1 MREPWW
7 RKQNGHWYLEVDGK
21 QVRLSKQGGERK
33 SPPPVVQNEW
43 HRIAREGTPEDM
55 RLGDLVAAFL
65 ADLPDGDNKDNS
77 RRQLTRFERFV
88 GREAKVSQLKPIK
101 LTEYIRKHPKWKP
114 SSVRTCVNR
123 VHACLNWGV
132 KQGLVSKNPISSTP
146 GYKREGRNERRKG
159 LITDTDKKKAE
170 EYADDVFRPV
180 LVALRETG
188 ARPSEIC
195 RARVEKV
202 NLETSVMV
210 VPNKTAHQTGNPER
224 TIFLSAE
231 VKEVITGL
239 IGTRTEGFV
248 FLNSFGKPWSCQSMK
263 KRWEVL
269 RRETGVKG
277 TLRTYRRTSISSAI
291 NDANVNPAI
300 VASLAGHN
308 LDVMMKHY
316 LEVDPKAMLAAVAS
330 ITGLRPG
337 SPQGTD
343 PGPAGRSKSSP
354 ASPSPRR
361 GSASAASPRRAAN
374 ERLRNARLLGD
385 LGGRQQL

>member
-1 MREPWW
+1 M
-7 RKQNGHWYLEVDGK
+7 
-21 QVRLSKQGGERK
+21 
-33 SPPPVVQNEW
+33 
-43 HRIAREGTPEDM
+43 
-55 RLGDLVAAFL
+55 

-77 RRQLTRFERFV
+77 RRQLSRFERFV
-88 GREAKVSQLKPIK
+88 GRDAKVSQLKPIK

-146 GYKREGRNERRKG
+146 GYKREGRNERRRG
-159 LITDTDKKKAE
+159 VITDADKKKAE
-170 EYADDVFRPV
+170 AFADDVFRPV

-188 ARPSEIC
+188 ARPSEVC

-202 NLETSVMV
+202 DLKGSFMV
-210 VPNKTAHQTGNPER
+210 VPNKTARLTGNPER

-231 VKEVITGL
+231 AKELVEKL
-239 IGTRTEGFV
+239 IGGRTEGFV
-248 FLNSFGKPWSCQSMK
+248 FLNSFGKPWNCQSMK

-269 RRETGVKG
+269 RRETGAKG
-277 TLRTYRRTSISSAI
+277 TLRTYRRTFISSAI

-316 LEVDPKAMLAAVAS
+316 FEVDPRAMLAAVAS
-330 ITGLRPG
+330 ITGLRSS
-337 SPQGTD
+337 SPQGTA

-354 ASPSPRR
+354 VSPSRRR
-361 GSASAASPRRAAN
+361 GASAAS
-374 ERLRNARLLGD
+374 LHKSGK
-385 LGGRQQL
+385 